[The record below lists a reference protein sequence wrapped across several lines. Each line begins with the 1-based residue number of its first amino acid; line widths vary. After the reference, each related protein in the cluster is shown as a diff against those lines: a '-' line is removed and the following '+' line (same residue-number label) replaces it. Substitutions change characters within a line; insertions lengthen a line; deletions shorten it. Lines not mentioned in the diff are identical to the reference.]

1 MVIYSHNNDNSI
13 QHHDTGRLSLK
24 EEEAP
29 KLLAERVTRLA
40 EWAKQGHA
48 APEEQQTGQGTL
60 TDAQLAA
67 KAEKK
72 LFLRLERGRMEST
85 TAMLALSAGSV
96 PVYMHIPEEK
106 ITLLCPREN
115 WVSADEGCLERL
127 RGALGAENVVLK

>member
-1 MVIYSHNNDNSI
+1 M
-13 QHHDTGRLSLK
+13 
-24 EEEAP
+24 
-29 KLLAERVTRLA
+29 
-40 EWAKQGHA
+40 
-48 APEEQQTGQGTL
+48 L
-60 TDAQLAA
+60 TVAQLAA
-67 KAEKK
+67 RAEKK
-72 LFLRLERGRMEST
+72 LFRRLERGRMESV

>member
-1 MVIYSHNNDNSI
+1 
-13 QHHDTGRLSLK
+13 
-24 EEEAP
+24 
-29 KLLAERVTRLA
+29 
-40 EWAKQGHA
+40 
-48 APEEQQTGQGTL
+48 
-60 TDAQLAA
+60 
-67 KAEKK
+67 
-72 LFLRLERGRMEST
+72 MEST